1 MLERHL
7 TQAEEHVALGEHRQR
22 ELVGEMERDG
32 HETTKARRLL
42 ATFEEMQERHRADRD
57 RIWNELAQNS

>member
-22 ELVGEMERDG
+22 ELVARWRG
-32 HETTKARRLL
+32 TATKARRLL
-42 ATFEEMQERHRADRD
+42 ATFEEMQERHHADRD